1 MSISYNP
8 SYDNNNCIQCNT
20 SIESLL
26 NNQNW
31 CNCPDIVRITINAL
45 YDNITFLNNKI
56 NKLEC
61 DILNKVSI
69 NDFQNCLSTKVDMSD
84 HINAINSLSKNIQ
97 SHPSMD
103 HIKFIDDD
111 KISKNDFNNIM
122 KDYTLNNDIK
132 IKNLIDCPNSNCLND
147 LASNINCQMDNLV
160 REINKKLN
168 CVATINDI
176 KKINQVLC
184 TKANISDLND
194 YLTSKA
200 DKDEVINILRTK
212 CDKID
217 FDVQMKKK
225 IDVTEYNEL
234 INLLNSKA
242 NFDELEEIK
251 LNLGNKIE
259 KSYLNPI
266 IENINN
272 KLELK
277 EFNSFIECEYKKY
290 IEDNDRKIKDIN
302 EDFDRLICNI
312 KNQFNNINCVV
323 NKIDNDKI
331 GKSTYE
337 DLVKKM
343 QNKIDKK
350 EFLGSINQ
358 FQFDTNEKLN
368 NIQNNNEENLKQTE
382 EIFNTKLND
391 LSCNINKNIDSI
403 NYNIENINCH
413 INEND
418 NQIEKTYKNL
428 EEIGNKI
435 SFIQSE
441 NESKFCHLYEILK
454 SKLDINEFKEVT
466 NSLDENLK
474 NKIKTGLDDKA
485 SYNDLELLYKKIK
498 KDLNDRLNSFE
509 DDTKNTLNN
518 FDNTINILS
527 QEKLNI
533 KDLNVLLKDKFD
545 YLEDLI
551 KSQFKEK
558 SMDDIDTEIR
568 KLNLQIQQK
577 IDKEKY
583 YDDQMKNKN
592 SFDNLANSI
601 RNFYTKNEMVDLLKE
616 KSDVSEINKIVNIIN
631 EKLEE
636 KVPLS
641 EFNPFYELQNSINN
655 LYLCDNCFG
664 RWIWK
669 SGNLKSGKVIPFEI
683 QYSNTN
689 NNNFLWEKNKG
700 SIMISKGGIYHILIG
715 IFNKGKNAVIN
726 VLINGEN
733 VITNSELSHV
743 INSERKNFNIDVS
756 SITINNFIFIPDKA
770 RISIVYD
777 CEDNNKSLYG
787 FLELKA
793 MKYSNKNDDVF

>member
-1 MSISYNP
+1 MSISYNQN
-8 SYDNNNCIQCNT
+8 YQNNNCIQYNQ
-20 SIESLL
+20 SIDNLL

-31 CNCPDIVRITINAL
+31 CNCPDIVRLTISAL

-56 NKLEC
+56 NNLEC

-69 NDFQNCLSTKVDMSD
+69 NDFQNCLSTKVDMND

-111 KISKNDFNNIM
+111 KISTNDFNNIM

-132 IKNLIDCPNSNCLND
+132 IKNLINCPNSNCLND

-225 IDVTEYNEL
+225 IDITEYNEL

-272 KLELK
+272 KVELK
-277 EFNSFIECEYKKY
+277 DFNSFIECEYKKY
-290 IEDNDRKIKDIN
+290 IDDNNRKIKDIN
-302 EDFDRLICNI
+302 EDFDRLICNV

-343 QNKIDKK
+343 QNKIEKK
-350 EFLGSINQ
+350 EFLGSLNQ

-382 EIFNTKLND
+382 EIFNSKLND
-391 LSCNINKNIDSI
+391 IICNMNKNIDSI
-403 NYNIENINCH
+403 NYNIENIKCH
-413 INEND
+413 INENK
-418 NQIEKTYKNL
+418 NQIENLHKNL
-428 EEIGNKI
+428 EEIGNKV

-474 NKIKTGLDDKA
+474 NQIKNGLDNKA

-509 DDTKNTLNN
+509 DDTKKTLNN
-518 FDNTINILS
+518 FDNSINYLS
-527 QEKLNI
+527 KEKLNI
-533 KDLNVLLKDKFD
+533 KDLNELLKDKFD

-551 KSQFKEK
+551 KSKFKEK
-558 SMDDIDTEIR
+558 SMDDIDSEIR

-592 SFDNLANSI
+592 LFDNLSNSI
-601 RNFYTKNEMVDLLKE
+601 QNFYTKNEMVDLLKE
-616 KSDVSEINKIVNIIN
+616 KSDITEINKIVNKIN
-631 EKLEE
+631 EKLKE
-636 KVPLS
+636 KLPIND
-641 EFNPFYELQNSINN
+641 FNQFYQVQNSIND

-664 RWIWK
+664 RWFWK
-669 SGNLKSGKVIPFEI
+669 SGNLKNGKVIPFEI

-689 NNNFLWEKNKG
+689 KSNFLWEKNKG
-700 SIMISKGGIYHILIG
+700 SIMISKGGIYNIIIG
-715 IFNKGKNAVIN
+715 IFNKGKNAIIN

-756 SITINNFIFIPDKA
+756 SIKIDDFIFIPDKA
-770 RISIVYD
+770 RLSIVYD
-777 CEDNNKSLYG
+777 NEDNNKNLFG

-793 MKYSNKNDDVF
+793 MKNSNKNDEVF

>member
-1 MSISYNP
+1 MSISYNQN
-8 SYDNNNCIQCNT
+8 YQNNNCIQYNQ
-20 SIESLL
+20 SIDNLL

-31 CNCPDIVRITINAL
+31 CNCPDIVRLTISAL

-56 NKLEC
+56 NNLEC

-69 NDFQNCLSTKVDMSD
+69 NDFQNCLSTKVDMNE

-225 IDVTEYNEL
+225 IDITEYNEL

-272 KLELK
+272 KVELK
-277 EFNSFIECEYKKY
+277 DFNSFIECEYKKY
-290 IEDNDRKIKDIN
+290 IDDNNRKIKDIN
-302 EDFDRLICNI
+302 EDFDRLICNV

-337 DLVKKM
+337 D
-343 QNKIDKK
+343 
-350 EFLGSINQ
+350 
-358 FQFDTNEKLN
+358 
-368 NIQNNNEENLKQTE
+368 
-382 EIFNTKLND
+382 
-391 LSCNINKNIDSI
+391 
-403 NYNIENINCH
+403 
-413 INEND
+413 
-418 NQIEKTYKNL
+418 
-428 EEIGNKI
+428 
-435 SFIQSE
+435 
-441 NESKFCHLYEILK
+441 
-454 SKLDINEFKEVT
+454 
-466 NSLDENLK
+466 
-474 NKIKTGLDDKA
+474 
-485 SYNDLELLYKKIK
+485 
-498 KDLNDRLNSFE
+498 
-509 DDTKNTLNN
+509 
-518 FDNTINILS
+518 
-527 QEKLNI
+527 
-533 KDLNVLLKDKFD
+533 
-545 YLEDLI
+545 
-551 KSQFKEK
+551 
-558 SMDDIDTEIR
+558 
-568 KLNLQIQQK
+568 
-577 IDKEKY
+577 
-583 YDDQMKNKN
+583 
-592 SFDNLANSI
+592 
-601 RNFYTKNEMVDLLKE
+601 
-616 KSDVSEINKIVNIIN
+616 
-631 EKLEE
+631 
-636 KVPLS
+636 
-641 EFNPFYELQNSINN
+641 
-655 LYLCDNCFG
+655 
-664 RWIWK
+664 
-669 SGNLKSGKVIPFEI
+669 
-683 QYSNTN
+683 
-689 NNNFLWEKNKG
+689 
-700 SIMISKGGIYHILIG
+700 
-715 IFNKGKNAVIN
+715 
-726 VLINGEN
+726 
-733 VITNSELSHV
+733 
-743 INSERKNFNIDVS
+743 
-756 SITINNFIFIPDKA
+756 
-770 RISIVYD
+770 
-777 CEDNNKSLYG
+777 
-787 FLELKA
+787 
-793 MKYSNKNDDVF
+793 